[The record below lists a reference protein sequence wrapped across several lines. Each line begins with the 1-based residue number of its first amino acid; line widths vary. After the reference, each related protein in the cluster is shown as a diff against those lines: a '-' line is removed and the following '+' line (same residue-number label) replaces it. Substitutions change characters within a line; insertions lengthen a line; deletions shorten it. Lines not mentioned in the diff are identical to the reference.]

1 MKIQSGK
8 HYMSSTTLLQGS
20 WNATYKVNN
29 IVRSGHPV
37 PLNHDHTH
45 FMLVDDG
52 FRGRYG
58 GVAEFRASLERK
70 LSLPQGNGT
79 ESIEGT
85 KSNLFSC
92 QT

>member
-1 MKIQSGK
+1 
-8 HYMSSTTLLQGS
+8 MSWTTLLQGS

-45 FMLVDDG
+45 FILVDDG

-85 KSNLFSC
+85 ETGLFSYL
-92 QT
+92 TLLPSAT